1 MNQNES
7 HTANN
12 TSQIIVDE
20 NEEGCSCERKQCM
33 IGLASIVIGI
43 GGFVLASLL

>member
-1 MNQNES
+1 MNQNET
-7 HTANN
+7 HAANN

-20 NEEGCSCERKQCM
+20 DEAGCSCEKKQCM